1 MTQEQAGS
9 IFDEVRRVWSVKA
22 GLRDLWVRVL
32 VPLDYARVDGFLRA
46 WQREDRPTL
55 EQIRQTCAAPKAA
68 AHAGCRRCRGTG
80 AVEMRVWGI
89 VTFGRCTCEASAK
102 FCGLP
107 EVDAFYR
114 GRGEGE
120 VIEWPTIAERRE
132 GGA

>member
-1 MTQEQAGS
+1 MLFRS
-9 IFDEVRRVWSVKA
+9 
-22 GLRDLWVRVL
+22 
-32 VPLDYARVDGFLRA
+32 
-46 WQREDRPTL
+46 
-55 EQIRQTCAAPKAA
+55 
-68 AHAGCRRCRGTG
+68 
-80 AVEMRVWGI
+80 EMRVWGI